1 MKKSASFFEF
11 TMTKLVITAEEWSS
25 HFIKVFLALNLNLIH
40 VFTPKGKRPLKIN
53 SSTLFI
59 KYSGSE
65 LMLPYS

>member
-1 MKKSASFFEF
+1 MSILKKRGGG
-11 TMTKLVITAEEWSS
+11 KLN
-25 HFIKVFLALNLNLIH
+25 HKVFLALNLNLIH